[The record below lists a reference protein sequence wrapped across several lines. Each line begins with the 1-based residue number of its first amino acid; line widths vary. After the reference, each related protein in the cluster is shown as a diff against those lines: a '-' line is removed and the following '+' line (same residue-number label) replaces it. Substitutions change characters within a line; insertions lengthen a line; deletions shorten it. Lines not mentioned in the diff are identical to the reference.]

1 MTNTVLIS
9 GANRGIGFET
19 ARQLGK
25 KDWTI
30 LVGARSE
37 ERGNEAVQRLQQ
49 EGIQAEWVQL
59 DLNDISTI
67 HQAATFIRSHYPE
80 LKVLVNNAGI
90 PGDMNKR
97 PLDFNV
103 EELQK
108 VSSVNVFGNFEMIK
122 TFTPILAKNHGRIV
136 NLTVPSIP
144 SEFFHPFAY
153 LTSKS
158 ALNMMIKL
166 FARDFKKNH
175 ITVDIMGVAPGG
187 ISTDLNG
194 HMENGLMRTVEQGAH
209 SVVQVVTDHQ
219 HHQGKTVLR
228 FGIKDL
234 VTNRFSKRN

>member
-19 ARQLGK
+19 ARQLGRK
-25 KDWTI
+25 GWTV
-30 LVGARSE
+30 LVGARSQQ
-37 ERGNEAVQRLQQ
+37 RGQEAVKKLQQ
-49 EGIQAEWVQL
+49 EHIQAQWIQL
-59 DLNDISTI
+59 DLNDAASI
-67 HQAATFIRSHYPE
+67 HQAADTIQNHHPE

-97 PLDFNV
+97 PVDFTA
-103 EELQK
+103 EELQA
-108 VSSVNVFGNFEMIK
+108 VTSVNVLGNFEMIK
-122 TFTPILAKNHGRIV
+122 TFTPILAKNGGRIV

-166 FARDFKKNH
+166 FARDYKKNH
-175 ITVDIMGVAPGG
+175 LAVDIMGVAPGG

-194 HMENGLMRTVEQGAH
+194 HMQNGLMRTVEQGAH
-209 SVVQVVTDHQ
+209 SVVQVVTDHR
-219 HHQGKTVLR
+219 HHQGKIVLR
-228 FGIKDL
+228 FGIINL
-234 VTNRFSKRN
+234 ITNRFKKNK